1 MRYFFSRRAGE
12 TLAYAI
18 EIVQRRRRDPKTS
31 VMHGLD
37 TAFPFSPGLSLSCI
51 DQVIGDIALC
61 GFLPVFSL
69 KLHIDRQGNPMQQE
83 PATLCRQRQAP
94 HLPLEKRRKW
104 SKRCCVRPRTL
115 RGDEQS

>member
-61 GFLPVFSL
+61 GFLPVFSREPWGCRSRRFWL
-69 KLHIDRQGNPMQQE
+69 AQSFTLTAQGNPMHQE
-83 PATLCRQRQAP
+83 PRDFVPAATSPALALGKTTQM
-94 HLPLEKRRKW
+94 
-104 SKRCCVRPRTL
+104 V
-115 RGDEQS
+115 